1 MSGCPR
7 CCVRDGNFKASGFGL
22 KKSRNFLLA
31 AKGRKMIGSVS
42 SETVAVFT
50 APAFS
55 FMDRFLK
62 NCVPF
67 GEVIKSDMF
76 FPNADQCA
84 PVKKQ
89 DLFCLKRSVNRAK
102 QGQNGWTPVAKV
114 SFHSCFLDI
123 SCQMPGLRR
132 NQWWGPQES
141 PGRITREARNKLRS
155 KKKSCKDNTTLTICF
170 WYFRLSE

>member
-22 KKSRNFLLA
+22 KKSRNFLQ

-55 FMDRFLK
+55 FMDRNYNKLCAFWGSDKIRHVFSKCRSMRACEK
-62 NCVPF
+62 NRTF
-67 GEVIKSDMF
+67 
-76 FPNADQCA
+76 
-84 PVKKQ
+84 
-89 DLFCLKRSVNRAK
+89 LFCLKRSVNRAK

-114 SFHSCFLDI
+114 SFDSCFLDI
-123 SCQMPGLRR
+123 SGPPGLRR
-132 NQWWGPQES
+132 NQWWGPKES

-155 KKKSCKDNTTLTICF
+155 KKRVVRTTQL
-170 WYFRLSE
+170 